1 MTVDVRAEEVDVAAD
16 DTQQQRTL
24 AQALFGY
31 YTEPRPAPP
40 VPQSS

>member
-1 MTVDVRAEEVDVAAD
+1 VD
-16 DTQQQRTL
+16 DTQRQRTL

-31 YTEPRPAPP
+31 YTEPRPAAP